1 MAGAAQAD
9 ASSHVVVDNEQPHSP
24 GATRRAQQHRH
35 ADQAR
40 DAMEVVRSAS
50 FMMGRV

>member
-1 MAGAAQAD
+1 MM
-9 ASSHVVVDNEQPHSP
+9 SENEQPHSP
-24 GATRRAQQHRH
+24 GAVRRGQQHRR

-50 FMMGRV
+50 FMMRGF